1 MEFVPGQSEAEIIVQ
16 IFEDDEPEPNEDF
29 EIILASPKG
38 GLTLGFPHK
47 GNTYNTCLSFNTMLK
62 HLNSY

>member
-1 MEFVPGQSEAEIIVQ
+1 MPGQSEAFITVQ
-16 IFEDDEPEPNEDF
+16 IFEDDEPEPDEVF

-47 GNTYNTCLSFNTMLK
+47 GKSNTSRTQINC
-62 HLNSY
+62 